1 MALSDA
7 TRLADFATDVGAGV
21 TLNSN
26 GLLISAGIITASSFD
41 GNISG
46 FVTAIGSGVNLTG
59 IATAAGFTGN
69 VTGNASGTAGGLT
82 GTPNITV
89 ADISST
95 NIVAAAAT
103 ITGNLTVQ
111 GTQTVI
117 NTDVLEVVDKN
128 IGIGSTSSA
137 SDTTADGAGITI
149 YGSTDGTNNKTLTWE
164 KDTGCF
170 EVNNPFKFKGVAETV
185 SVANTYTTSTGQ
197 TLLEMD
203 LAAGTVFTYTQPT
216 PNGTIGIVSFKNM
229 PADTGVQNVVT
240 VSCIFTQ
247 MSTDPAAGGAITLGI
262 GNTLAVTGIG
272 TSCSVVGYEDGAAV
286 AGITTIALV
295 GSGTTITLSGTANR
309 KDIVS
314 FMIHYNGGTNT
325 TADSY
330 QVYATKGAADIW
342 QGHIGG

>member
-1 MALSDA
+1 MSEIRVNDVVSEDGVGPVGFSKGINISSGVVTA
-7 TRLADFATDVGAGV
+7 TTFVGA
-21 TLNSN
+21 
-26 GLLISAGIITASSFD
+26 
-41 GNISG
+41 
-46 FVTAIGSGVNLTG
+46 LTG
-59 IATAAGFTGN
+59 TST
-69 VTGNASGTAGGLT
+69 NASGLT

-95 NIVAAAAT
+95 NIVASAAT

-170 EVNNPFKFKGVAETV
+170 EVNNPFKFKGVVETV
-185 SVANTYTTSTGQ
+185 SVANTYTTASGQ

-262 GNTLAVTGIG
+262 GNTAAITGIG
-272 TSCSVVGYEDGAAV
+272 TSCSVVGYEDGVAV
-286 AGITTIALV
+286 AGITTVALV
-295 GSGTTITLSGTANR
+295 GSGTTVTLSDIADR

-325 TADSY
+325 AVDSY
-330 QVYATKGAADIW
+330 QVYATKGAAGIW

>member
-1 MALSDA
+1 MSEI
-7 TRLADFATDVGAGV
+7 RVNDVVSEDGV
-21 TLNSN
+21 GPVGFSK
-26 GLLISAGIITASSFD
+26 GI
-41 GNISG
+41 NISSG
-46 FVTAIGSGVNLTG
+46 VVTATTFVGTLTG
-59 IATAAGFTGN
+59 SAT
-69 VTGNASGTAGGLT
+69 NASGLT

-95 NIVAAAAT
+95 NIVASAAT

-185 SVANTYTTSTGQ
+185 SVANTYTTASGQ

-247 MSTDPAAGGAITLGI
+247 MSTDPSAGGAITLGI
-262 GNTLAVTGIG
+262 GNTAAITGIG
-272 TSCSVVGYEDGAAV
+272 TSCSVVGYEDGVAV

-295 GSGTTITLSGTANR
+295 GSGTTITLSDIANR

-325 TADSY
+325 AVDSY
-330 QVYATKGAADIW
+330 QVYATKGAAGIW

>member
-1 MALSDA
+1 MSEI
-7 TRLADFATDVGAGV
+7 RVNDVVSEDGV
-21 TLNSN
+21 GPVGFSK
-26 GLLISAGIITASSFD
+26 GI
-41 GNISG
+41 NISSG
-46 FVTAIGSGVNLTG
+46 VVTATTFVGTLTG
-59 IATAAGFTGN
+59 SAT
-69 VTGNASGTAGGLT
+69 NASGLT

-95 NIVAAAAT
+95 NIVASAAT

-111 GTQTVI
+111 GTQTVV
-117 NTDVLEVVDKN
+117 NTEVLDVADKN

-185 SVANTYTTSTGQ
+185 SVANTYTTASGQ

-262 GNTLAVTGIG
+262 GNTAAITGIG

-295 GSGTTITLSGTANR
+295 GSGTTVTLSDIANR
-309 KDIVS
+309 KDVVS

-330 QVYATKGAADIW
+330 QVYATKGAANIW

>member
-1 MALSDA
+1 MKDLGYTIIQMGLS
-7 TRLADFATDVGAGV
+7 TQGNG
-21 TLNSN
+21 SN
-26 GLLISAGIITASSFD
+26 D
-41 GNISG
+41 H
-46 FVTAIGSGVNLTG
+46 
-59 IATAAGFTGN
+59 
-69 VTGNASGTAGGLT
+69 
-82 GTPNITV
+82 
-89 ADISST
+89 
-95 NIVAAAAT
+95 
-103 ITGNLTVQ
+103 
-111 GTQTVI
+111 
-117 NTDVLEVVDKN
+117 KH
-128 IGIGSTSSA
+128 
-137 SDTTADGAGITI
+137 GITI
-149 YGSTDGTNNKTLTWE
+149 FGSTDGSNDKTFTWE
-164 KDTGCF
+164 RDTGCF

-185 SVANTYTTSTGQ
+185 SVANTYTTASGQ

-262 GNTLAVTGIG
+262 GNTLAITGIG

-286 AGITTIALV
+286 AGITTVALV
-295 GSGTTITLSGTANR
+295 GSGTTVTLSDIADR

-325 TADSY
+325 AADSY
-330 QVYATKGAADIW
+330 QVYATKGAANVW

>member
-1 MALSDA
+1 MSEI
-7 TRLADFATDVGAGV
+7 RVNDVVSEDGV
-21 TLNSN
+21 GPVGFSK
-26 GLLISAGIITASSFD
+26 GI
-41 GNISG
+41 NISSG
-46 FVTAIGSGVNLTG
+46 VVTATTFVGTLTG
-59 IATAAGFTGN
+59 SAT
-69 VTGNASGTAGGLT
+69 NASGLT

-95 NIVAAAAT
+95 NIVASAAT

-185 SVANTYTTSTGQ
+185 SVANTYTTASGQ

-247 MSTDPAAGGAITLGI
+247 MSTDPSAGGAITLGI

-272 TSCSVVGYEDGAAV
+272 TSCSVVGYEDGVAV
-286 AGITTIALV
+286 TGITTVALV
-295 GSGTTITLSGTANR
+295 GSGTTITLSDTASR

-325 TADSY
+325 AVDSY
-330 QVYATKGAADIW
+330 QVYATKGAAGIW

>member
-1 MALSDA
+1 MSEI
-7 TRLADFATDVGAGV
+7 RVNDVVSEDGV
-21 TLNSN
+21 GPVGFSK
-26 GLLISAGIITASSFD
+26 GI
-41 GNISG
+41 NISSG
-46 FVTAIGSGVNLTG
+46 VVTATTFVGTLTG
-59 IATAAGFTGN
+59 SAT
-69 VTGNASGTAGGLT
+69 NASGLT

-95 NIVAAAAT
+95 NIVASAAT

-111 GTQTVI
+111 GTQTVV
-117 NTDVLEVVDKN
+117 NTEVLDVADKN

-247 MSTDPAAGGAITLGI
+247 MSTDPSAGGAITLGI
-262 GNTLAVTGIG
+262 GNTAAITGIG

-295 GSGTTITLSGTANR
+295 GSGTTVTLSDIANR
-309 KDIVS
+309 KDVVS

-325 TADSY
+325 AVDSY
-330 QVYATKGAADIW
+330 QVYATKGAAGIW

>member
-1 MALSDA
+1 MSEI
-7 TRLADFATDVGAGV
+7 RVNDVVSEDGV
-21 TLNSN
+21 GPVGFSK
-26 GLLISAGIITASSFD
+26 GI
-41 GNISG
+41 NISSG
-46 FVTAIGSGVNLTG
+46 VVTATTFVGTLTG
-59 IATAAGFTGN
+59 SAT
-69 VTGNASGTAGGLT
+69 NASGLT

-185 SVANTYTTSTGQ
+185 SVANTYTTASGQ

-262 GNTLAVTGIG
+262 GNTLAITGIG

-295 GSGTTITLSGTANR
+295 GSGTTVTLSDIADR

-325 TADSY
+325 AADSY
-330 QVYATKGAADIW
+330 QVYATKGAANVW

>member
-1 MALSDA
+1 MSEIRVNDVVSEDGVGPVGFSKGINISSGVVTA
-7 TRLADFATDVGAGV
+7 T
-21 TLNSN
+21 
-26 GLLISAGIITASSFD
+26 SFV
-41 GNISG
+41 GNI
-46 FVTAIGSGVNLTG
+46 TG
-59 IATAAGFTGN
+59 D
-69 VTGNASGTAGGLT
+69 VTGNASGLT
-82 GTPNITV
+82 GTPT
-89 ADISST
+89 ISVGTINAVGGVYSGD
-95 NIVAAAAT
+95 VQVSGSCT
-103 ITGNLTVQ
+103 ITGDMTVK

-185 SVANTYTTSTGQ
+185 SVANTYTTASGQ

-247 MSTDPAAGGAITLGI
+247 MSTDPSAGGAITLGI

-272 TSCSVVGYEDGAAV
+272 TSCSVVGYEDGVAV
-286 AGITTIALV
+286 AGITTVALV
-295 GSGTTITLSGTANR
+295 GSGSTITLSDIADR

-330 QVYATKGAADIW
+330 QVYATKGAANIW

>member
-1 MALSDA
+1 MSEI
-7 TRLADFATDVGAGV
+7 RVNDVVSEDGV
-21 TLNSN
+21 GPVGFSK
-26 GLLISAGIITASSFD
+26 GI
-41 GNISG
+41 NISSG
-46 FVTAIGSGVNLTG
+46 VVTATTFVGTLSGSST
-59 IATAAGFTGN
+59 
-69 VTGNASGTAGGLT
+69 NASGLT

-95 NIVAAAAT
+95 NIVASAAT

-247 MSTDPAAGGAITLGI
+247 MSTDPSAGGAITLGI

-272 TSCSVVGYEDGAAV
+272 TSCSVVGYEDGVAV
-286 AGITTIALV
+286 AGITTVALV
-295 GSGTTITLSGTANR
+295 GSGSTITLSDIADR

-330 QVYATKGAADIW
+330 QVYATKGAANIW

>member
-1 MALSDA
+1 MSEI
-7 TRLADFATDVGAGV
+7 RVNDVVSEDGV
-21 TLNSN
+21 GPVGFSK
-26 GLLISAGIITASSFD
+26 GI
-41 GNISG
+41 NISSG
-46 FVTAIGSGVNLTG
+46 VVTATTFVGTLTG
-59 IATAAGFTGN
+59 SAT
-69 VTGNASGTAGGLT
+69 NASGLT

-95 NIVAAAAT
+95 NIVASAAT

-111 GTQTVI
+111 GTQTVV
-117 NTDVLEVVDKN
+117 NTEVLDVADKN

-185 SVANTYTTSTGQ
+185 SVANTYTTASGQ

-262 GNTLAVTGIG
+262 GNTLAITGIG

-295 GSGTTITLSGTANR
+295 GSGSTITLSEIADR

-330 QVYATKGAADIW
+330 QVYATKGAANIW

>member
-1 MALSDA
+1 MSEI
-7 TRLADFATDVGAGV
+7 RVNDVVSEDGV
-21 TLNSN
+21 GPVGFSK
-26 GLLISAGIITASSFD
+26 GI
-41 GNISG
+41 NISSG
-46 FVTAIGSGVNLTG
+46 VVTATTFVGTLTG
-59 IATAAGFTGN
+59 SAT
-69 VTGNASGTAGGLT
+69 NASGLT

-95 NIVAAAAT
+95 NIVASAAT

-111 GTQTVI
+111 GTQTVV
-117 NTDVLEVVDKN
+117 NTEVLDVADKN

-185 SVANTYTTSTGQ
+185 SVANTYTTASGQ

-262 GNTLAVTGIG
+262 GNTLAITGIG

-295 GSGTTITLSGTANR
+295 GSGTTVTLSDIADR

-325 TADSY
+325 AADSY
-330 QVYATKGAADIW
+330 QVYATKGAANVW

>member
-1 MALSDA
+1 MSEI
-7 TRLADFATDVGAGV
+7 RVNDVVSEDGV
-21 TLNSN
+21 GPVGFSK
-26 GLLISAGIITASSFD
+26 GI
-41 GNISG
+41 NISSG
-46 FVTAIGSGVNLTG
+46 VVTATTFVGTLSGSST
-59 IATAAGFTGN
+59 
-69 VTGNASGTAGGLT
+69 NASGLT

-185 SVANTYTTSTGQ
+185 SVANTYTTASGQ

-247 MSTDPAAGGAITLGI
+247 MSTDPSAGGAITLGI

-272 TSCSVVGYEDGAAV
+272 TSCSVVGYEDGVAV
-286 AGITTIALV
+286 AGITTVALV
-295 GSGTTITLSGTANR
+295 GSGSTITLSDIADR

-330 QVYATKGAADIW
+330 QVYATKGAANIW

>member
-1 MALSDA
+1 MSEI
-7 TRLADFATDVGAGV
+7 RVNDVVSEDGV
-21 TLNSN
+21 GPVGFSK
-26 GLLISAGIITASSFD
+26 GI
-41 GNISG
+41 NISSG
-46 FVTAIGSGVNLTG
+46 VVTATTFVGTLTG
-59 IATAAGFTGN
+59 SAT
-69 VTGNASGTAGGLT
+69 NASGLT

-95 NIVAAAAT
+95 NIVASAAT

-170 EVNNPFKFKGVAETV
+170 EVNNPFKFKGVVETV
-185 SVANTYTTSTGQ
+185 SVANTYTTASGQ

-262 GNTLAVTGIG
+262 GNTAAITGIG
-272 TSCSVVGYEDGAAV
+272 TSCSVVGYEDGVAV
-286 AGITTIALV
+286 AGITTVALV
-295 GSGTTITLSGTANR
+295 GSGTTVTLSDIADR

-325 TADSY
+325 AVDSY
-330 QVYATKGAADIW
+330 QVYATKGAAGIW

>member
-1 MALSDA
+1 MSEI
-7 TRLADFATDVGAGV
+7 RVNDVVSEDGV
-21 TLNSN
+21 GPVGFSK
-26 GLLISAGIITASSFD
+26 GI
-41 GNISG
+41 NISSG
-46 FVTAIGSGVNLTG
+46 VVTATTFVGTLTG
-59 IATAAGFTGN
+59 SAT
-69 VTGNASGTAGGLT
+69 NASGLTAT
-82 GTPNITV
+82 QNITV

-95 NIVAAAAT
+95 NIVASAAT

-185 SVANTYTTSTGQ
+185 SVANTYTTASGQ

-262 GNTLAVTGIG
+262 GNTAAITGIG
-272 TSCSVVGYEDGAAV
+272 TSCSVVGYEDGVAV

-295 GSGTTITLSGTANR
+295 GSGTTVTLSDIANR
-309 KDIVS
+309 KDVVS

-330 QVYATKGAADIW
+330 QVYATKGAANVW

>member
-1 MALSDA
+1 MSEI
-7 TRLADFATDVGAGV
+7 RVNDVVSEDGV
-21 TLNSN
+21 GPVGFSK
-26 GLLISAGIITASSFD
+26 GI
-41 GNISG
+41 NISSG
-46 FVTAIGSGVNLTG
+46 VVTATTFVGTLTG
-59 IATAAGFTGN
+59 SAT
-69 VTGNASGTAGGLT
+69 NASGLT

-95 NIVAAAAT
+95 NIVASAAT

-111 GTQTVI
+111 GTQTVV
-117 NTDVLEVVDKN
+117 NTEVLDVADKN

-262 GNTLAVTGIG
+262 GNTLAITGIG

-295 GSGTTITLSGTANR
+295 GSGTTVTLSDIADR

-325 TADSY
+325 AADSY
-330 QVYATKGAADIW
+330 QVYATKGAANVW

>member
-1 MALSDA
+1 MSEI
-7 TRLADFATDVGAGV
+7 RVNDVVSEDGV
-21 TLNSN
+21 GPVGFSK
-26 GLLISAGIITASSFD
+26 GI
-41 GNISG
+41 NISSG
-46 FVTAIGSGVNLTG
+46 VVTATTFVGTLTG
-59 IATAAGFTGN
+59 SAT
-69 VTGNASGTAGGLT
+69 NASGLT

-185 SVANTYTTSTGQ
+185 SVANTYTTASGQ

-262 GNTLAVTGIG
+262 GNTLAITGIG

-295 GSGTTITLSGTANR
+295 GSGTTVTLSDIADR

-330 QVYATKGAADIW
+330 QVYATKGAANVW

>member
-1 MALSDA
+1 MSEI
-7 TRLADFATDVGAGV
+7 RVNDVVSEDGGGPV
-21 TLNSN
+21 GFSK
-26 GLLISAGIITASSFD
+26 GI
-41 GNISG
+41 NISSG
-46 FVTAIGSGVNLTG
+46 VVTATTFVGTLTG
-59 IATAAGFTGN
+59 SAT
-69 VTGNASGTAGGLT
+69 NASGLT

-95 NIVAAAAT
+95 NIVASAAT

-111 GTQTVI
+111 VTQTVI

-185 SVANTYTTSTGQ
+185 SVANTYTTASGQ

-262 GNTLAVTGIG
+262 GNTLAITGIG

-286 AGITTIALV
+286 AGITTVALV
-295 GSGTTITLSGTANR
+295 GSGTTVTLSDIADR

-325 TADSY
+325 AADSY
-330 QVYATKGAADIW
+330 QVYATKGAANIW

>member
-1 MALSDA
+1 MSEI
-7 TRLADFATDVGAGV
+7 RVNDVVSEDGV
-21 TLNSN
+21 GPVGFSK
-26 GLLISAGIITASSFD
+26 GI
-41 GNISG
+41 NISSG
-46 FVTAIGSGVNLTG
+46 VVTATTFVGTLTG
-59 IATAAGFTGN
+59 SAT
-69 VTGNASGTAGGLT
+69 NASGLT

-117 NTDVLEVVDKN
+117 NTDVLEVADKN

-185 SVANTYTTSTGQ
+185 SVANTYTTASGQ

-262 GNTLAVTGIG
+262 GNTLAITGIG

-295 GSGTTITLSGTANR
+295 GSGTTVTLSDIADR

-325 TADSY
+325 AADSY
-330 QVYATKGAADIW
+330 QVYATKGAANIW

>member
-1 MALSDA
+1 MSEI
-7 TRLADFATDVGAGV
+7 RVNDVVSEDGV
-21 TLNSN
+21 GPVGFSK
-26 GLLISAGIITASSFD
+26 GI
-41 GNISG
+41 NISSG
-46 FVTAIGSGVNLTG
+46 VVTATTFVGTLTG
-59 IATAAGFTGN
+59 SAT
-69 VTGNASGTAGGLT
+69 NASGLT

-164 KDTGCF
+164 RDTGCF

-185 SVANTYTTSTGQ
+185 SVANTYTTASGQ

-262 GNTLAVTGIG
+262 GNTLAITGIG
-272 TSCSVVGYEDGAAV
+272 TECSVVGYEDGAAV
-286 AGITTIALV
+286 AGITTTALV
-295 GSGTTITLSGTANR
+295 GSGTTITLSDIADR

-325 TADSY
+325 AVDSY
-330 QVYATKGAADIW
+330 QVYATKGAANIW
-342 QGHIGG
+342 QGHIGD

>member
-1 MALSDA
+1 MSEI
-7 TRLADFATDVGAGV
+7 RVNDVVSEDGV
-21 TLNSN
+21 GPVGFSK
-26 GLLISAGIITASSFD
+26 GI
-41 GNISG
+41 NISSG
-46 FVTAIGSGVNLTG
+46 VVTATTFVGTLTG
-59 IATAAGFTGN
+59 SAT
-69 VTGNASGTAGGLT
+69 NASGLT

-185 SVANTYTTSTGQ
+185 SVANTYTTASGQ

-216 PNGTIGIVSFKNM
+216 PNGTIGIVSFRNM

-262 GNTLAVTGIG
+262 GNTLAITGIG

-295 GSGTTITLSGTANR
+295 GSGTTVTLSDIADR

-325 TADSY
+325 AADSY
-330 QVYATKGAADIW
+330 QVYATKGAANIW

>member
-1 MALSDA
+1 MSEI
-7 TRLADFATDVGAGV
+7 RVNDVVSEDGV
-21 TLNSN
+21 GPVGFSK
-26 GLLISAGIITASSFD
+26 GI
-41 GNISG
+41 NISSG
-46 FVTAIGSGVNLTG
+46 VVTATTFVGTLSGSST
-59 IATAAGFTGN
+59 
-69 VTGNASGTAGGLT
+69 NASGLT

-95 NIVAAAAT
+95 NIVASAAT

-247 MSTDPAAGGAITLGI
+247 MSTDPSAGGAITLGI

-272 TSCSVVGYEDGAAV
+272 TSCSVVGYEDGVAV
-286 AGITTIALV
+286 AGITTVALV
-295 GSGTTITLSGTANR
+295 GSGSTITLSDIADR

-325 TADSY
+325 AVDSY
-330 QVYATKGAADIW
+330 QVYATKGAANVW

>member
-1 MALSDA
+1 MSEI
-7 TRLADFATDVGAGV
+7 RVNDVVSEDGV
-21 TLNSN
+21 GPVGFSK
-26 GLLISAGIITASSFD
+26 GI
-41 GNISG
+41 NISSG
-46 FVTAIGSGVNLTG
+46 VVTATTFVGTLSGSST
-59 IATAAGFTGN
+59 
-69 VTGNASGTAGGLT
+69 NASGLT

-185 SVANTYTTSTGQ
+185 SVANTYTTASGQ

-262 GNTLAVTGIG
+262 GNTLAITGIG

-295 GSGTTITLSGTANR
+295 GSGTTVTLSADASG
-309 KDIVS
+309 DI
-314 FMIHYNGGTNT
+314 NGGEINFVN
-325 TADSY
+325 ADNLGA
-330 QVYATKGAADIW
+330 QV
-342 QGHIGG
+342 

>member
-1 MALSDA
+1 MSEI
-7 TRLADFATDVGAGV
+7 RVNDVVSEDGV
-21 TLNSN
+21 GPVGFSK
-26 GLLISAGIITASSFD
+26 GI
-41 GNISG
+41 NISSG
-46 FVTAIGSGVNLTG
+46 VVTATTFVGTLTG
-59 IATAAGFTGN
+59 SST
-69 VTGNASGTAGGLT
+69 NASGLT

-95 NIVAAAAT
+95 NIVASAAT

-111 GTQTVI
+111 GTQTVV
-117 NTDVLEVVDKN
+117 NTEVLDVADKN

-185 SVANTYTTSTGQ
+185 SVANTYTTASGQ

-262 GNTLAVTGIG
+262 GNTAAITGIG

-295 GSGTTITLSGTANR
+295 GSGTTVTLSDIANR
-309 KDIVS
+309 KDVVS

-330 QVYATKGAADIW
+330 QVYATKGAANIW

>member
-1 MALSDA
+1 MSEI
-7 TRLADFATDVGAGV
+7 RVNDVVSEDGV
-21 TLNSN
+21 GPVGFSK
-26 GLLISAGIITASSFD
+26 GI
-41 GNISG
+41 NISSG
-46 FVTAIGSGVNLTG
+46 VVTATTFVGTLTG
-59 IATAAGFTGN
+59 SAT
-69 VTGNASGTAGGLT
+69 NASGLT

-95 NIVAAAAT
+95 NIVASAAT

-111 GTQTVI
+111 GTQTVV
-117 NTDVLEVVDKN
+117 NTEVLDVADKN

-185 SVANTYTTSTGQ
+185 SVANTYTTASGQ

-262 GNTLAVTGIG
+262 GNTAAITGIG

-295 GSGTTITLSGTANR
+295 GSGTTVTLSDIADR

-330 QVYATKGAADIW
+330 QVYATKGAANIW

>member
-1 MALSDA
+1 MSEI
-7 TRLADFATDVGAGV
+7 RVNDVVSEDGV
-21 TLNSN
+21 GPVGFSK
-26 GLLISAGIITASSFD
+26 GI
-41 GNISG
+41 NISSG
-46 FVTAIGSGVNLTG
+46 VVTATTFVGTLTG
-59 IATAAGFTGN
+59 SAT
-69 VTGNASGTAGGLT
+69 NASGLT

-95 NIVAAAAT
+95 NIVASAAT

-111 GTQTVI
+111 GTQTVV
-117 NTDVLEVVDKN
+117 NTEVLDVADKN

-185 SVANTYTTSTGQ
+185 SVANTYTTASGQ

-295 GSGTTITLSGTANR
+295 GSGTTVTLSDIANR
-309 KDIVS
+309 KDVVS

-330 QVYATKGAADIW
+330 QVYATKGAANIW

>member
-1 MALSDA
+1 MSEI
-7 TRLADFATDVGAGV
+7 RVNDVVSEDGV
-21 TLNSN
+21 GPVGFSK
-26 GLLISAGIITASSFD
+26 GI
-41 GNISG
+41 NISSG
-46 FVTAIGSGVNLTG
+46 VVTATTFVGTLTG
-59 IATAAGFTGN
+59 SAT
-69 VTGNASGTAGGLT
+69 NASGLT

-95 NIVAAAAT
+95 NIVASAAT

-185 SVANTYTTSTGQ
+185 SVANTYTTASGQ

-262 GNTLAVTGIG
+262 GNTAAITGIG
-272 TSCSVVGYEDGAAV
+272 TSCSVVGYEDGVAV
-286 AGITTIALV
+286 AGITTVALV
-295 GSGTTITLSGTANR
+295 GSGTTVTLSDIADR

-325 TADSY
+325 AVDSY
-330 QVYATKGAADIW
+330 QVYATKGAAGIW

>member
-1 MALSDA
+1 MSEI
-7 TRLADFATDVGAGV
+7 RVNDVVSEDGV
-21 TLNSN
+21 GPVGFSK
-26 GLLISAGIITASSFD
+26 GI
-41 GNISG
+41 NISSG
-46 FVTAIGSGVNLTG
+46 VVTATTFVGTLTG
-59 IATAAGFTGN
+59 SAT
-69 VTGNASGTAGGLT
+69 NASGLT

-185 SVANTYTTSTGQ
+185 SVANTYTTASGQ

-262 GNTLAVTGIG
+262 GNTLAITGIG

-295 GSGTTITLSGTANR
+295 GSGTTVTLSDIADR

-325 TADSY
+325 AADSY
-330 QVYATKGAADIW
+330 QVYATKGAANIW

>member
-1 MALSDA
+1 MSEI
-7 TRLADFATDVGAGV
+7 RVNDVVSEDGV
-21 TLNSN
+21 GPVGFSK
-26 GLLISAGIITASSFD
+26 GI
-41 GNISG
+41 NISSG
-46 FVTAIGSGVNLTG
+46 VVTATTFVGTLSGSST
-59 IATAAGFTGN
+59 
-69 VTGNASGTAGGLT
+69 NASGLT

-95 NIVAAAAT
+95 NIVASAAT

-185 SVANTYTTSTGQ
+185 SVANTYTTASGQ

-247 MSTDPAAGGAITLGI
+247 MSTDPSAGGAITLGI

-272 TSCSVVGYEDGAAV
+272 TSCSVVGYEDGVAV
-286 AGITTIALV
+286 AGITTVALV
-295 GSGTTITLSGTANR
+295 GSGSTITLSDIADR

-330 QVYATKGAADIW
+330 QVYATKGAANIW

>member
-1 MALSDA
+1 M
-7 TRLADFATDVGAGV
+7 
-21 TLNSN
+21 
-26 GLLISAGIITASSFD
+26 
-41 GNISG
+41 
-46 FVTAIGSGVNLTG
+46 
-59 IATAAGFTGN
+59 
-69 VTGNASGTAGGLT
+69 
-82 GTPNITV
+82 
-89 ADISST
+89 
-95 NIVAAAAT
+95 
-103 ITGNLTVQ
+103 TVQ
-111 GTQTVI
+111 GTQTVV
-117 NTDVLEVVDKN
+117 NTEVLDVADKN

-185 SVANTYTTSTGQ
+185 SVANTYTTASGQ

-262 GNTLAVTGIG
+262 GN
-272 TSCSVVGYEDGAAV
+272 
-286 AGITTIALV
+286 
-295 GSGTTITLSGTANR
+295 
-309 KDIVS
+309 K
-314 FMIHYNGGTNT
+314 
-325 TADSY
+325 
-330 QVYATKGAADIW
+330 
-342 QGHIGG
+342 

>member
-1 MALSDA
+1 MSEI
-7 TRLADFATDVGAGV
+7 RVNDVVSEDGV
-21 TLNSN
+21 GPVGFSK
-26 GLLISAGIITASSFD
+26 GI
-41 GNISG
+41 NISSG
-46 FVTAIGSGVNLTG
+46 VVTATTFVGTLTG
-59 IATAAGFTGN
+59 SAT
-69 VTGNASGTAGGLT
+69 NASGLT

-95 NIVAAAAT
+95 NIVASAAT

-111 GTQTVI
+111 GTQTVV
-117 NTDVLEVVDKN
+117 NTEVLDVADKN

-164 KDTGCF
+164 RDTGCF

-262 GNTLAVTGIG
+262 GNTAAITGIG

-286 AGITTIALV
+286 AGITTVALV
-295 GSGTTITLSGTANR
+295 GSGTTITLTDIADR

-325 TADSY
+325 AVDSY
-330 QVYATKGAADIW
+330 QVYATKGAAGIW
-342 QGHIGG
+342 QGHIGC

>member
-1 MALSDA
+1 MSEI
-7 TRLADFATDVGAGV
+7 RVNDVVSEDGV
-21 TLNSN
+21 GPVGFSK
-26 GLLISAGIITASSFD
+26 GI
-41 GNISG
+41 NISSG
-46 FVTAIGSGVNLTG
+46 VVTATTFVGTLTG
-59 IATAAGFTGN
+59 SAT
-69 VTGNASGTAGGLT
+69 NASGLT

-95 NIVAAAAT
+95 NIVASAAT

-185 SVANTYTTSTGQ
+185 SVANTYTTASGQ

-262 GNTLAVTGIG
+262 GNTLAITGIG
-272 TSCSVVGYEDGAAV
+272 TSCSVVGYEDGVAV
-286 AGITTIALV
+286 AGITTVALV
-295 GSGTTITLSGTANR
+295 GSGSTITLTDIGDR

-325 TADSY
+325 AVDSY
-330 QVYATKGAADIW
+330 QVYATKGAAGIW

>member
-1 MALSDA
+1 MSEI
-7 TRLADFATDVGAGV
+7 RVNDVVSEDGV
-21 TLNSN
+21 GPVGFSK
-26 GLLISAGIITASSFD
+26 GI
-41 GNISG
+41 NISSG
-46 FVTAIGSGVNLTG
+46 VVTATTFVGTLTG
-59 IATAAGFTGN
+59 SAT
-69 VTGNASGTAGGLT
+69 NASGLT

-164 KDTGCF
+164 RDTGCF

-185 SVANTYTTSTGQ
+185 SVANTYTTASGQ

-262 GNTLAVTGIG
+262 GNTLAITGIG

-295 GSGTTITLSGTANR
+295 GSGTTVTLSDIADR

-325 TADSY
+325 AADSY
-330 QVYATKGAADIW
+330 QVYATKGAANVW